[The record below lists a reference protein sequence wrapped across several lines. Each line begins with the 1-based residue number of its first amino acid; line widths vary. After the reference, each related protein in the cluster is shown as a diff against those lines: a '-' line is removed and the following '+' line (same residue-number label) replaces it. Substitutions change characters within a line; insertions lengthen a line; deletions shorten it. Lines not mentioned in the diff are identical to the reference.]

1 MEIML
6 DAHFSDRS
14 PTGLVR
20 LFEGGEVAETYFDAL
35 GDGIYV
41 PLPSLFVAQNGKSLI
56 AGGGEERLNDHMYSN
71 SLHTQETLNLL
82 LEGLK
87 NKTSI
92 RAAIISPP

>member
-20 LFEGGEVAETYFDAL
+20 HLDEGKTAETYFDAL
-35 GDGIYV
+35 GGGIYV
-41 PLPSLFVAQNGKSLI
+41 PLPSLFVAQNGNSVI
-56 AGGGEERLNDHMYSN
+56 AGADENRMNVHMPVHLRSN

-87 NKTSI
+87 NKNEY
-92 RAAIISPP
+92 